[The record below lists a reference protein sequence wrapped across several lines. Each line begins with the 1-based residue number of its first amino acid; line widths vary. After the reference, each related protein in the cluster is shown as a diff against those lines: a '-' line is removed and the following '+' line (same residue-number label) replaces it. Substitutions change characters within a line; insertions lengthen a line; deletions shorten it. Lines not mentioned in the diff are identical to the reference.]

1 MTRAIVHAV
10 LSVTIAANVPVT
22 ADVSAVRNLLV
33 QAAVLAGCTERPE
46 PSSVGVRAVGPRDT
60 SVLMRRL
67 SPEGETEIIVVC
79 DPDAPQGDA
88 P

>member
-1 MTRAIVHAV
+1 MHATV
-10 LSVTIAANVPVT
+10 SALLSVTIVASVPVT
-22 ADVSAVRNLLV
+22 ADVTAVRNLLV
-33 QAAVLAGCTERPE
+33 QAAVLAGCAERPE

-60 SVLMRRL
+60 SVMMRRM
-67 SPEGETEIIVVC
+67 SAGGETEIIVVC